1 MIYVNENRVTGEKT
15 VVKKEREE
23 NLMKTNKPT
32 AENKKNDKNDKHHD
46 RNQLISADN
55 RNR

>member
-32 AENKKNDKNDKHHD
+32 A
-46 RNQLISADN
+46 
-55 RNR
+55 